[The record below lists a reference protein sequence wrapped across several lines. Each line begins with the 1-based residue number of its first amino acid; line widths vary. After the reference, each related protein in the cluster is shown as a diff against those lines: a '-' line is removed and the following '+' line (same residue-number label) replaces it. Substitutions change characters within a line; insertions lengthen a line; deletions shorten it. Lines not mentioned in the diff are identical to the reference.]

1 MANKKSKS
9 RKLPVAEIKKPIVRA
24 YRISDD
30 THAKLKELAKADDRK
45 IGSKLTELINKAHSA
60 FFAQKVA

>member
-1 MANKKSKS
+1 MAKAAKKKPPVKK
-9 RKLPVAEIKKPIVRA
+9 KLPIVRA

-30 THAKLKELAKADDRK
+30 THLKLKELAKDDDRK

-60 FFAQKVA
+60 HFGQKAA

>member
-1 MANKKSKS
+1 MNKKVK
-9 RKLPVAEIKKPIVRA
+9 VVKKNPTVRA

-45 IGSKLTELINKAHSA
+45 IGSKLTELINKAHTAHLSQIA
-60 FFAQKVA
+60 A